1 MKNYADAV
9 AFLGQ
14 WGCFQQ
20 TVFLLLC
27 ASIMPN
33 GYGAFILI
41 FLTDTP
47 SHYYCLVPDVNLT
60 DKWRESV
67 IPITVVEGNQEQSRC
82 SRYRLDVVKNL
93 SAQGFIPGRDINL
106 TDLEQEDCVDGW
118 SYSKD
123 VYQSTIVT
131 QFDLVC
137 SEQWKQPVTT
147 TIFFMGVFCG
157 SFFSGHMSD
166 RYGRKPVLFLTI
178 GLQTAFTF
186 AQVFSTSWIM
196 FLILLFFNGL
206 GQMSNFVA
214 ALVLG
219 AEILT
224 GNIRVLYSSLGS
236 NLSFAIG
243 YMVLPLCAYFLRDWK
258 SLLLVLSVPCLV
270 FIPLWWVIPESPRW
284 LLSQGRVEEAEAI
297 VRKAA
302 KWNKVQAPRVIFED
316 CNINA
321 SKNEKEKFNVFDLFR
336 RKIIR
341 TTTLLLCIVSCS
353 RNPSILFQLDGTTI
367 PSTTAVCRWYAD
379 PCSHATVLRSSSARK
394 SIWSVSH
401 TGDVLRNTATATTST
416 VSRMGS
422 CITPF
427 LLSLSVYYNY
437 VPYITLASLALLS
450 AFAALFLPESFK
462 QPLPESIQ
470 QMHQRGRIKC
480 PCITG
485 NKTSVPVEPLD
496 GPL

>member
-341 TTTLLLCIVSCS
+341 TTTLLLCIVSFTVS
-353 RNPSILFQLDGTTI
+353 
-367 PSTTAVCRWYAD
+367 
-379 PCSHATVLRSSSARK
+379 ATYY
-394 SIWSVSH
+394 SVSY
-401 TGDVLRNTATATTST
+401 NTAQLH
-416 VSRMGS
+416 VDPYIS
-422 CITPF
+422 CFISAVVEIPAYFSSWMALRYLPRRLSVVGTLILAAMPLYF
-427 LLSLSVYYNY
+427 VHLVPGNLSGLSL
-437 VPYITLASLALLS
+437 TLEMYSGTQQQQQLAQSLGWGVASPH
-450 AFAALFLPESFK
+450 FY
-462 QPLPESIQ
+462 
-470 QMHQRGRIKC
+470 
-480 PCITG
+480 
-485 NKTSVPVEPLD
+485 
-496 GPL
+496 